1 MDINI
6 INNFINEM
14 ERNFD
19 NFDDNLVGLSNRAE
33 FYENIAIDCF
43 NFIVVIRNSM
53 EGDDG

>member
-19 NFDDNLVGLSNRAE
+19 NFDDNLVGPSNRAE